1 MTDNLFR
8 EEVRAFLERALTP
21 DIVRAGEL
29 MTSVFADY
37 DATMKWHRALH
48 SQGWIAPDW
57 PVWRNPTLTMQ
68 RPVPFHSGIV
78 IRKYTGHQLTGTHN
92 IWRQRALKKGSDFFA
107 EQVIGHRLSR
117 LKI

>member
-48 SQGWIAPDW
+48 SQGLDCARLARGIRRYRLDAQSALYLSGGVQAGQCALVTRHGSADAGPYADAP
-57 PVWRNPTLTMQ
+57 R
-68 RPVPFHSGIV
+68 H
-78 IRKYTGHQLTGTHN
+78 
-92 IWRQRALKKGSDFFA
+92 
-107 EQVIGHRLSR
+107 
-117 LKI
+117 